1 MKKDTIEENKLPLL
15 KAGDSLELKQLFP
28 EQHFTQPPPRY
39 TEASLIKALEE
50 RELADQVLMRQ
61 LFPLFSIA
69 IMSSGKKEN
78 LNQRRLEL
86 RLMTSWS

>member
-1 MKKDTIEENKLPLL
+1 MDISAKSKEDYLLRANGSLIKFAGWLKVYGREEGDTIEENKLPLL

-50 RELADQVLMRQ
+50 KG
-61 LFPLFSIA
+61 I
-69 IMSSGKKEN
+69 G
-78 LNQRRLEL
+78 
-86 RLMTSWS
+86 